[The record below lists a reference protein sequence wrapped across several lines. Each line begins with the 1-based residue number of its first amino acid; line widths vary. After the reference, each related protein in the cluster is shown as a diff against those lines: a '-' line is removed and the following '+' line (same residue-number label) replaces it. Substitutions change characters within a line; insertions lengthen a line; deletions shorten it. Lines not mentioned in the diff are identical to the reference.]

1 MFQLYSEKVLRCQ
14 YANTNVNLRCIT
26 YYLRTVNSGVSFERD
41 DRIIIIRTESF
52 GWDSK
57 NLFDIC
63 GGDNKRSLCILC
75 FLYFALWYNYV
86 T

>member
-1 MFQLYSEKVLRCQ
+1 MFQYNSEKTLSCQ
-14 YANTNVNLRCIT
+14 YPNTNVNLRYII
-26 YYLRTVNSGVSFERD
+26 YYLRTVNSDVSFERD
-41 DRIIIIRTESF
+41 DGIIIIRTQRF

-57 NLFDIC
+57 YLFDVC
-63 GGDNKRSLCILC
+63 GGDNKRSPYILC